1 MLYMYIFT
9 VYAHMTTFEIRRMKY
24 MAIIYPRDV
33 RFVNPIPMAV
43 SRKLKKFTNTK
54 PGSAKN

>member
-1 MLYMYIFT
+1 
-9 VYAHMTTFEIRRMKY
+9 MTTFEIRRMKY